1 MNGRELSSAAAWCTG
16 RYSSA
21 LCMTLVMLFGEAQYV
36 PCSAKRF
43 VQILSVK
50 PKDLMPERQVL
61 SILQRQ
67 TFLDVLFEAC

>member
-1 MNGRELSSAAAWCTG
+1 
-16 RYSSA
+16 
-21 LCMTLVMLFGEAQYV
+21 MTLVMLFGEAQYV

-50 PKDLMPERQVL
+50 PKDLIPERQVL

-67 TFLDVLFEAC
+67 TFLAVLFEAC